1 MTRVVADASRNFW
14 VLLTEPRVSSLFL
27 FGSNAVAVSLLWIG
41 RSLEASFAV
50 VQWEI
55 SYYALILSA
64 SVRLRRRARRTQ
76 R

>member
-27 FGSNAVAVSLLWIG
+27 FGSNAVAVSLPWIW
-41 RSLEASFAV
+41 RSLVASFAV

-55 SYYALILSA
+55 SYYALIL
-64 SVRLRRRARRTQ
+64 
-76 R
+76 